1 MKEYIVDFGDKSSAF
16 VGLAMAEVR
25 AHGAEL
31 CEPIVRCKDCY
42 ESEKDE
48 DGDLWC
54 PYLKRYASPSDFCAW
69 GWKDDGFVTCK
80 CGEEIEAFGR
90 VQTCPSCGRRL
101 MA

>member
-1 MKEYIVDFGDKSSAF
+1 MSEHI
-16 VGLAMAEVR
+16 
-25 AHGAEL
+25 
-31 CEPIVRCKDCY
+31 IRCKECEY
-42 ESEKDE
+42 REKDA

-54 PYLKRYASPSDFCAW
+54 SYLKRHVNPSDFCAW

-90 VQTCPSCGRRL
+90 IRTCPSCGRRL